1 MNKKSI
7 LNCEACGDCFPT
19 GDINEQYIKRH
30 GICKSCFNYFDGFQK
45 WLNEKYL
52 EDAEEWQ

>member
-7 LNCEACGDCFPT
+7 LICEACGDCFPT
-19 GDINEQYIKRH
+19 GDINEQCIKCR

-45 WLNEKYL
+45 WLIEEYV
-52 EDAEEWQ
+52 EDMEE